1 MKLIVNNLC
10 TDVYISPLPP
20 IEQMKKSKHI
30 NGFLKILTVILYS
43 SIMIQGEHISGP
55 LITFIFLGIFDN
67 NLITTSI
74 SVLVILT
81 LTTYIYSAIKPLKKI
96 LLIIGGIILY
106 IPILG
111 HIYTSY
117 NKISFSNN
125 KLFFTSLIIFVITY
139 GIVTYKIL
147 KEKTQ

>member
-1 MKLIVNNLC
+1 
-10 TDVYISPLPP
+10 
-20 IEQMKKSKHI
+20 MKKSKHI
-30 NGFLKILTVILYS
+30 NEFLKILIVILYS

-67 NLITTSI
+67 NLIITSI

-81 LTTYIYSAIKPLKKI
+81 LITYIYSAIKPFKKNDFI
-96 LLIIGGIILY
+96 LFIIGGVILY

-117 NKISFSNN
+117 NKISFSNH
-125 KLFFTSLIIFVITY
+125 KLFFTTLTIFIITY
-139 GIVTYKIL
+139 GIVIYKLL